1 MKDRVIAAVQLA
13 LTNLEGFDVDDTE
26 VMEVK
31 QLLNNLLVR
40 LRA

>member
-13 LTNLEGFDVDDTE
+13 LTNLEGFDDTE
-26 VMEVK
+26 AMEVK
-31 QLLNNLLVR
+31 QLLKDLLVR